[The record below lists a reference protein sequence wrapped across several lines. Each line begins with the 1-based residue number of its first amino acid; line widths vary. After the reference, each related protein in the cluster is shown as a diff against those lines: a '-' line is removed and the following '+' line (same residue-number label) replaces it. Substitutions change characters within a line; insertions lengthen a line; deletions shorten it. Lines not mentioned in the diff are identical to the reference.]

1 MLPMNL
7 SGNRIEV
14 IYDVETKKLFEEIST
29 NDPADLGISVV
40 SVYRRELDGR
50 GRETSGEMKSF
61 WTDEVKEIFGEKE
74 VYFEQ
79 MWPWF
84 EEADRIIGY
93 NSLGFDNLAMNRIY
107 PQGDF
112 TKLKHFDV
120 LEEIRKVFG
129 HRVKL
134 DSVAKETIGAGKSA
148 DGLDAVK
155 WWKSRDLESLKS
167 LKKYCEM
174 DVEVTTKVYD
184 FAKKNGRLMFKDRWH
199 EFREIEVDFSYPVE
213 MEAILPAEVQM
224 GLF

>member
-1 MLPMNL
+1 MNPK
-7 SGNRIEV
+7 GTKIEV
-14 IYDVETKKLFEEIST
+14 IYDVETKKLFEDITT
-29 NDPADLGISVV
+29 NNPADLGISVV
-40 SVYRRELDGR
+40 SVYRRELNEKG
-50 GRETSGEMKSF
+50 EQISGEMKSF
-61 WTDEVKEIFGEKE
+61 WTDEVKDIFGDREL
-74 VYFEQ
+74 YFDG
-79 MWPWF
+79 MWKWF

-93 NSLGFDNLAMNRIY
+93 NSFGFDNPAMNGIY
-107 PQGDF
+107 NKGDF

-129 HRVKL
+129 FRVKL

-155 WWKSRDLESLKS
+155 WWNKRDMESLMN

-184 FAKKNGRLMFKDRWH
+184 YARKNGKLMFKDKWH
-199 EFREIEVDFSYPVE
+199 EFREIVVDFSYPVE
-213 MEAILPAEVQM
+213 IVETPPTEVQM

>member
-1 MLPMNL
+1 MTM

-14 IYDVETKKLFEEIST
+14 IYDIETQKLFEEIAT

-40 SVYRRELDGR
+40 SVYRREIDKTGK
-50 GRETSGEMKSF
+50 EISGEMKSF
-61 WTDEVKEIFGEKE
+61 WTDEVKDLFGDKE
-74 VYFEQ
+74 LYFES

-93 NSLGFDNLAMNRIY
+93 NSFGFDNPAMNGIY
-107 PQGDF
+107 MAGDF

-120 LEEIRKVFG
+120 LDEIKKVLGF
-129 HRVKL
+129 RIKL
-134 DSVAKETIGAGKSA
+134 DAVAKETIGAGKSA

-155 WWKSRDLESLKS
+155 WWKKRDLESLGN

-184 FAKKNGRLMFKDRWH
+184 FAQSKGKLMFKDKWN
-199 EFREIEVDFSYPVE
+199 EYREIVVDFSYPVSVPE
-213 MEAILPAEVQM
+213 IAPAEVQM